1 MRIPL
6 ALDRSPRQATFGPL
20 ALASI
25 LAACSHGATPPIAA
39 SNSTMPLQNVALARI
54 PVNFSRPPDRRNS
67 WMDAAA
73 AKGALLYV
81 SDSLLGDV
89 FAFTWPKLRLIGNLS
104 GLHFPQGECADAS
117 GNIWIA
123 NTKRSEMVEFAH
135 GGVKP
140 IKTLSDRGQYPS
152 SCSINSN
159 GDLAVA
165 NILSKQKGGYGSG
178 DVGIYRAASGRPKI
192 FADPDI
198 VKVFFDGY
206 DARGNVFVDGQDASG
221 AFAIAEFNGKS
232 FVPLT
237 VSGATINAPGAIQ
250 VTGAYVNVED
260 QLGSE
265 GNSVMYR
272 TKLRG
277 TTLNVE
283 AAAQLY
289 DGTDCVGSYIEGAAK
304 RQRLICPNGGSP
316 PSVNVYRYP
325 AGGSP
330 LSALY
335 KYVYEPSGAVISD
348 VHS

>member
-1 MRIPL
+1 M
-6 ALDRSPRQATFGPL
+6 
-20 ALASI
+20 
-25 LAACSHGATPPIAA
+25 
-39 SNSTMPLQNVALARI
+39 N
-54 PVNFSRPPDRRNS
+54 
-67 WMDAAA
+67 AAA

-104 GLHFPQGECADAS
+104 GLHFPQGECVDAS

-135 GGVKP
+135 GGFKP
-140 IKTLSDRGQYPS
+140 IKTLPDRGQYPS
-152 SCSINSN
+152 SCSISAS
-159 GDLAVA
+159 GDLAVT

-178 DVGIYRAASGRPKI
+178 SLSIYRAATGRPKI
-192 FADPDI
+192 FADSSI

-206 DARGNVFVDGQDASG
+206 DARGNVFIDGQDGSG

-237 VSGATINAPGAIQ
+237 VSGATINSPGAVQ

-265 GNSVMYR
+265 GNSVMYQ
-272 TKLRG
+272 TKLHG
-277 TTLNVE
+277 TTLTVE
-283 AAAQLY
+283 ATAQLQ
-289 DGTDCVGSYIEGAAK
+289 GGMDCVGSYIEGTAK
-304 RQRLICPNGGSP
+304 RERLICPNGGSL
-316 PSVNVYRYP
+316 PSINLYRYP

-330 LSALY
+330 LRALY
-335 KYVYEPSGAVISD
+335 RYVYDPSGAVVSD